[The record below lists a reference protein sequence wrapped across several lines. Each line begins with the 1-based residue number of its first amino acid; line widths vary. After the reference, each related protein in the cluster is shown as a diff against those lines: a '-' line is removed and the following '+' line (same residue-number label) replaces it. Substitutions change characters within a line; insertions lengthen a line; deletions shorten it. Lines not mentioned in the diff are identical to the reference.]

1 MIQLRLTD
9 LAVTYGGTLLNP
21 DCQFNRVSTDS
32 RHTAEGDLFV
42 ALQGERF
49 DAHQFLPDVATKAA
63 GVVVSQRNQQIQLPQ
78 WVVEDTT
85 RALGQIAAARRAL
98 HRGPLIAITGSSG
111 KTSVKEMTAA
121 IMGQNSA
128 VHATAGNLNN
138 HIGVPLTLLNM
149 GANSDVAVIEMGAS
163 GAGEI
168 AYLCEI
174 AKPNI
179 ALINNVQ
186 RAHLEGFGSIEGIA
200 SGKGEIYSGL
210 SADGTAILNL
220 DQSWCAQWRQLI
232 ANRPCITFSIADREA
247 DLGAEQI
254 ETLDNGC
261 CKFQLCDRRNG
272 DTSRRQ
278 IALSVPGIHMVSN
291 ALAAAACATAAGA
304 DMDQIAVGLAAVLPV
319 SGRLNSIEL
328 APDLTLIDDTYNAN
342 PDSFRAGIDVLS
354 TSAGYRILVMGDMA
368 ELGDQSQD
376 LHRQIGEYALQAGI
390 DRVFTAGTW
399 SAVAADA
406 CNGTHYNNTELL
418 IEALKEAL
426 DRARKE
432 QGKTVVLVKGSRSSR
447 MDQVITILNRE
458 GAL

>member
-1 MIQLRLTD
+1 MSQLRLTD

-21 DCQFNRVSTDS
+21 DCQFDRVSTDS
-32 RHTAEGDLFV
+32 RHTAKGDLFV

-49 DAHQFLPDVATKAA
+49 DAHQFLPEVATKAA
-63 GVVVSQRNQQIQLPQ
+63 GVVVSQINQNIQLPQ

-85 RALGQIAAARRAL
+85 LALGQIARARREL
-98 HRGPLIAITGSSG
+98 HTGPLIAITGSSG

-121 IMGQNSA
+121 IMGQNCA
-128 VHATAGNLNN
+128 VHATAGNFNN

-163 GAGEI
+163 GVGEI

-174 AKPNI
+174 AKPTI
-179 ALINNVQ
+179 GLVNNVQ

-210 SADGTAILNL
+210 SADGTAVLNL
-220 DQSWCAQWRQLI
+220 DQSWSTQWRQLI
-232 ANRPCITFSIADREA
+232 ADRPCITFSITKSEA

-261 CKFQLCDRRNG
+261 CRFQLCDRRNDG
-272 DTSRRQ
+272 LSSRQ
-278 IALSVPGIHMVSN
+278 VELSVPGLHAVSN

-304 DMDQIAVGLAAVLPV
+304 NMDQIAAGLAAVVPV

-342 PDSFRAGIDVLS
+342 PDSFRAGIEVLS
-354 TSAGYRILVMGDMA
+354 ASAGHRILVMGDMA

-390 DRVFTAGTW
+390 DQVYTAGNW
-399 SAVAADA
+399 SAAAADA
-406 CNGTHYNNTELL
+406 CNGTHYDSAELL
-418 IEALKEAL
+418 IEALKQSLEKT
-426 DRARKE
+426 RKE

-447 MDQVITILNRE
+447 MDKVITILNRQ